1 MAPFKSTQS
10 FSVGQFLKTFRNRD
24 GFGPAALNSP
34 VRSERGS
41 AILNVPTGVHP
52 SGTYNLTTSGRL
64 LLASTGTY
72 DISLNNN
79 SRSLIAK
86 VHIWGAGGGAGAPVG
101 GPGGGGAGGFT
112 VGDYTF
118 VAGTTYKYV
127 VGSSDGTPGNPGQ
140 PSGQPD
146 NYAFGGGYSGIFTT
160 SVSQGNALMM
170 AGGGGGSGAND
181 GGTMGSGGGGGG
193 TTAQAGYSPNPVA
206 GPASGLAGTQS
217 AGGNGGTSQSAPL
230 NGVNGAAL
238 QGGTGGVRGGS
249 GAAGG
254 GGGSGYF
261 GGGGGGGQTGINSGG
276 GGGGGGSG
284 YLHPSL
290 VTNGT
295 TTTASGSTR
304 ITTSPYTP
312 IIPASASKG
321 NDQSNSLSLPAAA
334 RGGSGCIVIEKA
346 P

>member
-34 VRSERGS
+34 VRTENTVS
-41 AILNVPTGVHP
+41 ILNVPTGVHP
-52 SGTYNLTTSGRL
+52 SGVYNLTTSGRL

-72 DISLNNN
+72 DISLNAG
-79 SRSLIAK
+79 SSIGVSLK
-86 VHIWGAGGGAGAPVG
+86 VHIWGAGGGAGTPLG

-112 VGDYTF
+112 VGDYAV

-140 PSGQPD
+140 PAPGDGPAGD
-146 NYAFGGGYSGIFTT
+146 GGGFSGIFTT
-160 SVSQGNALMM
+160 SVSQGNAIMM
-170 AGGGGGSGAND
+170 AGGGGGTGYND

-193 TTAQAGYSPNPVA
+193 ATAQAGYSPDSTANT
-206 GPASGLAGTQS
+206 ASGAGGTQS
-217 AGGNGGTSQSAPL
+217 AGGNGGSGSSP
-230 NGVNGAAL
+230 GPNGAAL
-238 QGGTGGVRGGS
+238 QGGSGGPRGGS
-249 GAAGG
+249 GAGGG

-261 GGGGGGGQTGINSGG
+261 GGGGGAGQTSINSGG

-304 ITTSPYTP
+304 IVTSPYTP

-321 NDQSNSLSLPAAA
+321 NDPSNSLSLPAAA
-334 RGGSGCIVIEKA
+334 RGGSGCIVIEIA
-346 P
+346 S